1 MLLRNV
7 NERLQIISRKDCKN
21 ETEYNKKLYNLRHEY
36 MSKYKSVFLNTTNTN
51 TNTNTNINNNFLKK
65 DSLEHLQIKSEEI

>member
-21 ETEYNKKLYNLRHEY
+21 ESEYNKKLFNLRLEY
-36 MSKYKSVFLNTTNTN
+36 IGKYKSVFVNINKTNTVK
-51 TNTNTNINNNFLKK
+51 T
-65 DSLEHLQIKSEEI
+65 DSLEQSQTKSEEI

>member
-21 ETEYNKKLYNLRHEY
+21 ETEYNKKLYNLRQEY
-36 MSKYKSVFLNTTNTN
+36 MSKYKSVFINTN
-51 TNTNTNINNNFLKK
+51 TINISAFKT
-65 DSLEHLQIKSEEI
+65 DSLEQSQTKSEEI

>member
-21 ETEYNKKLYNLRHEY
+21 ESEYNKKLFKLRQEY
-36 MSKYKSVFLNTTNTN
+36 MSKYKSVFVNTTTINTITNTTNTTTTTIN
-51 TNTNTNINNNFLKK
+51 TTNTVKR
-65 DSLEHLQIKSEEI
+65 DSLEQ

>member
-21 ETEYNKKLYNLRHEY
+21 ETEYNKKLYNLRLEY
-36 MSKYKSVFLNTTNTN
+36 MSKYKSVFINTTTTTINKTN
-51 TNTNTNINNNFLKK
+51 TTSKK
-65 DSLEHLQIKSEEI
+65 DSLEQLQTKSEEI

>member
-21 ETEYNKKLYNLRHEY
+21 ESEYNKKLYNLRHEY
-36 MSKYKSVFLNTTNTN
+36 MSKYKSVFVNTITTINKTNVTN
-51 TNTNTNINNNFLKK
+51 AVKT
-65 DSLEHLQIKSEEI
+65 DSLEQLQTKLEEI

>member
-21 ETEYNKKLYNLRHEY
+21 ETEYNKKLFKLRLEY
-36 MSKYKSVFLNTTNTN
+36 MSKYKSVFVNATTTTTTTNTT
-51 TNTNTNINNNFLKK
+51 TNATVKT
-65 DSLEHLQIKSEEI
+65 DSLEQ

>member
-21 ETEYNKKLYNLRHEY
+21 ESEYNKKLFKLRQEY
-36 MSKYKSVFLNTTNTN
+36 MGKYKSVFVNATTTINTITNTTNTVK
-51 TNTNTNINNNFLKK
+51 T
-65 DSLEHLQIKSEEI
+65 DSLEQSQTKSEEI

>member
-21 ETEYNKKLYNLRHEY
+21 ETEYNKKLYNLRLEY
-36 MSKYKSVFLNTTNTN
+36 MGKYKSVFINTINTINTINNTN
-51 TNTNTNINNNFLKK
+51 TVKT
-65 DSLEHLQIKSEEI
+65 DSLEQLQTKSEEI

>member
-21 ETEYNKKLYNLRHEY
+21 ETEYNKKLYKLRQEY
-36 MSKYKSVFLNTTNTN
+36 IGKYKSVFINTN
-51 TNTNTNINNNFLKK
+51 SNNSNTVKTNFLEQ
-65 DSLEHLQIKSEEI
+65 SQTKSEEI

>member
-21 ETEYNKKLYNLRHEY
+21 ETEYNKKLYNLRLEY
-36 MSKYKSVFLNTTNTN
+36 MRKYKSVFI
-51 TNTNTNINNNFLKK
+51 NINNATSKK
-65 DSLEHLQIKSEEI
+65 DSLEQSQTKSEEI

>member
-21 ETEYNKKLYNLRHEY
+21 ETEYNKKLFKLRQEY
-36 MSKYKSVFLNTTNTN
+36 MGKYKSVFINTINTN
-51 TNTNTNINNNFLKK
+51 TNNNVKTN
-65 DSLEHLQIKSEEI
+65 SLEQLQTKLAEI

>member
-21 ETEYNKKLYNLRHEY
+21 EATYNQKLLKIRLEY
-36 MSKYKSVFLNTTNTN
+36 MQKYKTIVFIGHSND
-51 TNTNTNINNNFLKK
+51 FLKPLAQMDK
-65 DSLEHLQIKSEEI
+65 NILNQSDS

>member
-21 ETEYNKKLYNLRHEY
+21 ETEYNKKLYNLRQEY
-36 MSKYKSVFLNTTNTN
+36 MSKYKSVFV
-51 TNTNTNINNNFLKK
+51 NTNISTVKI
-65 DSLEHLQIKSEEI
+65 DSLEQSQTKSEEI

>member
-21 ETEYNKKLYNLRHEY
+21 ESEYNKKLYNLRLEY
-36 MSKYKSVFLNTTNTN
+36 MSKYKSVFVNSNATPATTTINTTNTV
-51 TNTNTNINNNFLKK
+51 KR
-65 DSLEHLQIKSEEI
+65 DSLEQ

>member
-21 ETEYNKKLYNLRHEY
+21 ESEYNKKLFKLRLEY
-36 MSKYKSVFLNTTNTN
+36 MGKYKSVFINTTNNSN
-51 TNTNTNINNNFLKK
+51 TVKT
-65 DSLEHLQIKSEEI
+65 DSLEQSQTKLEEI

>member
-21 ETEYNKKLYNLRHEY
+21 ESEYNKKLYNLRLEY
-36 MSKYKSVFLNTTNTN
+36 MEKYKSVFINT
-51 TNTNTNINNNFLKK
+51 INNTKVK
-65 DSLEHLQIKSEEI
+65 TDSLEQLQTKSEEI

>member
-21 ETEYNKKLYNLRHEY
+21 ESEYNKKLYNLRLEY
-36 MSKYKSVFLNTTNTN
+36 MSKYKSVFVNANATTINTTNTV
-51 TNTNTNINNNFLKK
+51 KR
-65 DSLEHLQIKSEEI
+65 DSLEQ

>member
-21 ETEYNKKLYNLRHEY
+21 ESEYNKKLYNLRLEY
-36 MSKYKSVFLNTTNTN
+36 MEKYKSVFINT
-51 TNTNTNINNNFLKK
+51 INNTKVK
-65 DSLEHLQIKSEEI
+65 IDSLEQLQTKSEEI

>member
-21 ETEYNKKLYNLRHEY
+21 ESEYNKKLYNLRLEY
-36 MSKYKSVFLNTTNTN
+36 MGKYKSVFVNTTTTINTT
-51 TNTNTNINNNFLKK
+51 TNATVKT
-65 DSLEHLQIKSEEI
+65 DSLEQSQTKSEEI